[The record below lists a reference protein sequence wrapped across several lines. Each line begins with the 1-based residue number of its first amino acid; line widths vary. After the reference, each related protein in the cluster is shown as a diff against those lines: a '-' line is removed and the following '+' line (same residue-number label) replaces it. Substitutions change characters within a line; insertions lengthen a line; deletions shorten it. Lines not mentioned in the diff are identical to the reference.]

1 MTDAVWHE
9 YTDPEAMA
17 SASATAV
24 GDIISAALARKG
36 SAVVAVPGGGTPRP
50 VMERLKDKPLAW
62 EKVTIFPG
70 DDRLVA
76 RDDRLSNF
84 AMVDKILGSTGATL
98 VSLIGDDLD
107 PVAAAADAEIR
118 LAALEWPPDLIWL
131 GIGEDGHT
139 ASILPGPDC
148 QAALRTKE
156 RVMTVTPDPLPP
168 EAPVKRVTLTGSAI
182 RSAGTIMLT
191 ITGQTKRQIL
201 EHALAEGERSAY
213 PVGPALAG
221 TKPIIHWSP

>member
-1 MTDAVWHE
+1 
-9 YTDPEAMA
+9 MA

-98 VSLIGDDLD
+98 VSL
-107 PVAAAADAEIR
+107 
-118 LAALEWPPDLIWL
+118 
-131 GIGEDGHT
+131 IGEDGHT